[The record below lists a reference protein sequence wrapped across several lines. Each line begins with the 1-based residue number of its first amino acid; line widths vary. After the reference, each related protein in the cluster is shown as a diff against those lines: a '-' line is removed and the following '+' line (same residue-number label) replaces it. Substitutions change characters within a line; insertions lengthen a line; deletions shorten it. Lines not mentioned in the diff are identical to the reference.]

1 MLLAVAIAPV
11 CIIFVLI
18 SDSLYAQV
26 MPILSLID
34 GQNSQKAIFSFEKGF
49 RGQNP
54 PPPGSH
60 HLVSP
65 PPPPPPL
72 QKIPDP
78 PIP

>member
-34 GQNSQKAIFSFEKGF
+34 VQNSQNTIFKKVLVVKIT
-49 RGQNP
+49 P
-54 PPPGSH
+54 PQVPTT
-60 HLVSP
+60 
-65 PPPPPPL
+65 
-72 QKIPDP
+72 
-78 PIP
+78 